1 MLILAVYSPRG
12 NCCNASIV
20 TGRIPVQRSTKRRLQ
35 MKITLIGSGNMGSAP
50 ATQIAKAGHALVIT
64 GRNADKAKELA
75 RTTGAVFKDHPAAEG
90 ADVVVVATAY
100 PDAVAALGSAGDLK
114 GKVIVDI
121 TNPLTADY
129 TGLTIGHSTSAAEEI
144 QKAFPGAKV
153 VKAFNTVFAQ
163 VIAGGAKLAGA
174 TVPVYFAG
182 DDAAAKETVK
192 ALIQSTGFAP
202 VDAGGLRNARYL
214 EPLAGLNIYFGYG
227 AGRGTAIAPAWIGM
241 Q

>member
-35 MKITLIGSGNMGSAP
+35 MKITLIGSGNMGSAL

-153 VKAFNTVFAQ
+153 VKAFNT
-163 VIAGGAKLAGA
+163 
-174 TVPVYFAG
+174 TFAG
-182 DDAAAKETVK
+182 PLGEGRVAGYPLDVLIASDDAAAKQTLSRIV
-192 ALIQSTGFAP
+192 ADGGMRPI
-202 VDAGGLRNARYL
+202 DAGPLKRAHEIEALGYL
-214 EPLAGLNIYFGYG
+214 HMALQKPLDTNYASAVKIL
-227 AGRGTAIAPAWIGM
+227 
-241 Q
+241 

>member
-1 MLILAVYSPRG
+1 
-12 NCCNASIV
+12 
-20 TGRIPVQRSTKRRLQ
+20 
-35 MKITLIGSGNMGSAP
+35 MKVTLIGSGNMGSAL
-50 ATQIAKAGHALVIT
+50 ATQISKAGHTLVIT

-75 RTTGAVFKDHPAAEG
+75 RTTGAVFKDKAA
-90 ADVVVVATAY
+90 ADDADLVVVATAY
-100 PDAVAALGSAGDLK
+100 PDTVAALRSAGDLK

-129 TGLTIGHSTSAAEEI
+129 MGLTIGYSTSAAEEI
-144 QKAFPGAKV
+144 QKAFPDAKV

-163 VIAGGAKLAGA
+163 VIAEGPKLAGA

-192 ALIQSTGFAP
+192 SLIQSMGFAP
-202 VDAGGLRNARYL
+202 VDSGGLRNARYL

-227 AGRGTAIAPAWIGM
+227 AGRGTAIAPAWIGI

>member
-1 MLILAVYSPRG
+1 MK
-12 NCCNASIV
+12 V
-20 TGRIPVQRSTKRRLQ
+20 TLN
-35 MKITLIGSGNMGSAP
+35 GSGNMGSDLAAQISKAVP
-50 ATQIAKAGHALVIT
+50 AMVIT
-64 GRNADKAKELA
+64 GWNADKAMELA
-75 RTTGAVFKDHPAAEG
+75 RATGAVFKDKAPADG

-100 PDAVAALGSAGDLK
+100 PDAVVALRSAGDLK

-144 QKAFPGAKV
+144 QKALPDAKV

-182 DDAAAKETVK
+182 DDAAGKESVK
-192 ALIQSTGFAP
+192 SLIQTMGFVP
-202 VDAGGLRNARYL
+202 VDAGSLRNARYL

-227 AGRGTAIAPAWIGM
+227 AGRGTAIAPAWIGIK
-241 Q
+241 

>member
-1 MLILAVYSPRG
+1 
-12 NCCNASIV
+12 
-20 TGRIPVQRSTKRRLQ
+20 
-35 MKITLIGSGNMGSAP
+35 MKVTLIGSGNMGSAL
-50 ATQIAKAGHALVIT
+50 ATQISKAGHALVIT

-75 RTTGAVFKDHPAAEG
+75 RTTGAAFKDKAAADG

-100 PDAVAALGSAGDLK
+100 PDAVAALQSAGDLN

-121 TNPLTADY
+121 TNPLTADFM
-129 TGLTIGHSTSAAEEI
+129 GLTIGHGTSAAEEI

-163 VIAGGAKLAGA
+163 VVAGGGKLNGE

-182 DDAAAKETVK
+182 DDAAAKKTVRS
-192 ALIQSTGFAP
+192 LIKSLAFAP

-227 AGRGTAIAPAWIGM
+227 AGHGTAIAPAWIGI